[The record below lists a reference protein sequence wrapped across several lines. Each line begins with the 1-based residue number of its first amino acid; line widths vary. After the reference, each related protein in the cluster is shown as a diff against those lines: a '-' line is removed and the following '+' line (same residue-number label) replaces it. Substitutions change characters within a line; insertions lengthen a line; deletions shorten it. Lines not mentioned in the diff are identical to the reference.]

1 MATLIQIGNSKGV
14 RIPKAL
20 IEKAKLAN
28 VEIALEVVPQ
38 GLLLHPIVVKPR
50 QNWEF
55 QIQEDQSQYNSETDD
70 GLLTEQLNHNDDIDG
85 WQW

>member
-1 MATLIQIGNSKGV
+1 MTTLIQIGNSKGV

-38 GLLLHPIVVKPR
+38 GLLLHPIVVKHAK
-50 QNWEF
+50 
-55 QIQEDQSQYNSETDD
+55 I
-70 GLLTEQLNHNDDIDG
+70 GKLNFKKLKRSINLNR
-85 WQW
+85 

>member
-55 QIQEDQSQYNSETDD
+55 QIQEAQSQYDSKTDD
-70 GLLTEQLNHNDDIDG
+70 GLLTEQLNHNDDIDD